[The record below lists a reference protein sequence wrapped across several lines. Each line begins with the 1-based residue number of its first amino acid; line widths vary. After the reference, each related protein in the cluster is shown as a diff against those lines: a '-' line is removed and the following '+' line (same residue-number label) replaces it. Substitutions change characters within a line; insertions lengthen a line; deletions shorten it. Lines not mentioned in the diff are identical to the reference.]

1 MIAKEKET
9 RGINGLHPLVKLM
22 FFLVLLY
29 FFLVSVEL
37 MGASFKFFG
46 KGFAKTLITTTAHP
60 LISLFIGI
68 LVTSI
73 IQSPSATTSMVVAF
87 VAAGTIPIQNAV
99 PIIMGANIGTSV
111 TNILV
116 SFTQISY
123 TNEFKRAFS
132 AAVVHDFFNVIMVL
146 IFLPLE
152 LTTHFLYKSATIMA
166 NFFSGTSSVEFHSPI
181 KMIVKTVVKA
191 IEHFFDGLFNNH
203 VLDGTLMLIFA
214 VLVLFMTLSYIVKI
228 MKGLMGSKT
237 EVVFNNLIKK
247 SGLLGILIG
256 TIFTMIIQS
265 SSMTTSLLV
274 PLAGAGIASIEA
286 IFPITLGANIGTTV
300 TAILASLA
308 TNKLGLTIAFVHLL
322 FNFIGVLLIYPIPAI
337 RNIPITLAKKFG
349 EIVATNKKLAILYV
363 LFLFYVLPWVLVLIF

>member
-1 MIAKEKET
+1 MIVTNNSPKPKP
-9 RGINGLHPLVKLM
+9 LHPLIKLLI
-22 FFLVLLY
+22 FIVLLY
-29 FFLVSVEL
+29 IFLVSVEL

-73 IQSPSATTSMVVAF
+73 VQSSSATTSMVVAF

-123 TNEFKRAFS
+123 TTEFKRAFS
-132 AAVVHDFFNVIMVL
+132 AAVVHDFFNVMMVL
-146 IFLPLE
+146 LFLPLE
-152 LTTHFLYKSATIMA
+152 LTTHFLYKTATRMA
-166 NFFSGTSSVEFHSPI
+166 GIFSSSSSVEFHSPI
-181 KMIVKTVVKA
+181 KLIVKTVVKSLEK
-191 IEHFFDGLFNNH
+191 IFHSISNNNI
-203 VLDGTLMLIFA
+203 LDGTLLLIFS
-214 VLVLFMTLSYIVKI
+214 VILLFFTLSYIVKL

-247 SGLLGILIG
+247 AGIIGILIG
-256 TIFTMIIQS
+256 MVFTMIIQS

-274 PLAGAGIASIEA
+274 PLAGAGIASIES
-286 IFPITLGANIGTTV
+286 IFPITLGANIGTTF

-308 TNKLGLTIAFVHLL
+308 TNRLGLTIAFVHLL
-322 FNFIGVLLIYPIPAI
+322 FNVLGVLIIYPIPKI
-337 RNIPITLAKKFG
+337 RNIPILLAKKFG
-349 EIVATNKKLAILYV
+349 NVVATNKKLAIFYV
-363 LFLFYVLPWVLVLIF
+363 LFLFYVLPWLLVLIF